1 MNLSARIEQARS
13 LCQQALTDSY
23 VAHAEHFF
31 ARRGLTEQARIELLQ
46 ASARSDK
53 ATPQLLALRDW
64 LESES
69 GLAAE
74 SGVFERALLVRA
86 ALPAIDQISKL
97 PVDETVKHLY
107 CKEFAFYAKPPESA
121 HSRFSLQAYPFIAMS
136 KIVLLK
142 SFPAGPLHWEASGFP
157 RSWFVRVAPQF
168 MARTYQFL
176 ALKTRGFKPFFVPH
190 LAATRQ
196 KQPFLIEREY
206 FAAFYRAA
214 MALEKQPPIK
224 ALMAGSWLH
233 SVETHRV
240 SPHLSFMNRP
250 YIEAG
255 GIYTDL
261 GPASPNDG
269 FLAGSKERAE
279 LYHAGKYKPTFGVVM
294 CTSKQA
300 IAWKRAHPEI
310 EPLLAVK

>member
-1 MNLSARIEQARS
+1 M
-13 LCQQALTDSY
+13 
-23 VAHAEHFF
+23 
-31 ARRGLTEQARIELLQ
+31 
-46 ASARSDK
+46 
-53 ATPQLLALRDW
+53 
-64 LESES
+64 
-69 GLAAE
+69 
-74 SGVFERALLVRA
+74 RA
-86 ALPAIDQISKL
+86 ALPAIDQISGL

-107 CKEFAFYAKPPESA
+107 CKEFAFYAKPPASA
-121 HSRFSLQAYPFIAMS
+121 YSHFSIQAYPFIAMS

-142 SFPAGPLHWEASGFP
+142 RFPAGSTDWEISGFP
-157 RSWFVRVAPQF
+157 RSWLVKVAPHF

-190 LAATRQ
+190 LAGTRNRL
-196 KQPFLIEREY
+196 PFLLERE
-206 FAAFYRAA
+206 FLASFYRAA
-214 MALEKQPPIK
+214 IALEKQPRIK

-261 GPASPNDG
+261 GPADPNDG
-269 FLAGSKERAE
+269 FLDGSKERAE
-279 LYHAGKYKPTFGVVM
+279 LYYAGKYKPTFGIVM

-310 EPLLAVK
+310 EPLLTVR

>member
-1 MNLSARIEQARS
+1 
-13 LCQQALTDSY
+13 
-23 VAHAEHFF
+23 
-31 ARRGLTEQARIELLQ
+31 
-46 ASARSDK
+46 
-53 ATPQLLALRDW
+53 LRDS

-74 SGVFERALLVRA
+74 TGVFERALLVRA
-86 ALPAIDQISKL
+86 ALPAIDQISEL

-107 CKEFAFYAKPPESA
+107 CKEFAFYARPPESA

-142 SFPAGPLHWEASGFP
+142 SFPAGPTHWEISGFP
-157 RSWFVRVAPQF
+157 RSWLVKVAPHF

-176 ALKTRGFKPFFVPH
+176 AFKTRGFKPFFVPH
-190 LAATRQ
+190 LAATRH

-206 FAAFYRAA
+206 LAAFYRAA
-214 MALEKQPPIK
+214 IALEKQPPIK
-224 ALMAGSWLH
+224 AMMAGSWLH
-233 SVETHRV
+233 SAETHRV

-261 GPASPNDG
+261 GPAGPNDG

-279 LYHAGKYKPTFGVVM
+279 LYDAGKYKPTFGVVM

-310 EPLLAVK
+310 ETLLTVR